1 MYTPIDKNAQRIHRH
16 RRIRAKISG
25 TAARPRVSVY
35 RSNRYIY
42 ASLID
47 DEKGITLCSSASNK
61 LGLENAGNCQA
72 AAALGADLASKAKAL
87 NIETVVFDR
96 SGYAY
101 HGQVEALAESL
112 RENGLVF

>member
-25 TAARPRVSVY
+25 TASRPRVSVY

-47 DEKGITLCSSASNK
+47 DQKGVTLCSSASNR
-61 LGLENAGNCQA
+61 LGLENAGNCEA
-72 AAALGADLASKAKAL
+72 AAAVGQDLASKAKAL
-87 NIETVVFDR
+87 DIETVVFDR
-96 SGYAY
+96 SGYVY
-101 HGQVEALAESL
+101 HGQVKALAESL

>member
-1 MYTPIDKNAQRIHRH
+1 MYTPIDKNAQRLHRH
-16 RRIRAKISG
+16 KRIRARISG
-25 TAARPRVSVY
+25 TASRPRVSVY

-47 DEKGITLCSSASNK
+47 DEKRVTLCSSASNK
-61 LGLENAGNCQA
+61 LGLENAGNREA

-101 HGQVEALAESL
+101 HGQVQALADSL